1 MCQQVEEEEEILPD
15 LLVHLQ
21 VQVVL
26 EADLLDVLEEAGD
39 APEEQAPAQR
49 PSTADETRYLQ
60 TNIMLIIVRIQ
71 LYSMCEYIIWTVK
84 NNGIIMLSF
93 IHKEQRELLLNQ
105 SNLKKSWDLIRMALN
120 KKVEKSSSISSLFVN
135 NITVTP
141 NCDGSWIYYMNIKF
155 Q

>member
-60 TNIMLIIVRIQ
+60 TNIMLINVRIQ
-71 LYSMCEYIIWTVK
+71 LYYTVCAS
-84 NNGIIMLSF
+84 ILY
-93 IHKEQRELLLNQ
+93 EQ
-105 SNLKKSWDLIRMALN
+105 
-120 KKVEKSSSISSLFVN
+120 
-135 NITVTP
+135 
-141 NCDGSWIYYMNIKF
+141 
-155 Q
+155 

>member
-71 LYSMCEYIIWTVK
+71 LYSMCEYII
-84 NNGIIMLSF
+84 
-93 IHKEQRELLLNQ
+93 
-105 SNLKKSWDLIRMALN
+105 
-120 KKVEKSSSISSLFVN
+120 
-135 NITVTP
+135 
-141 NCDGSWIYYMNIKF
+141 
-155 Q
+155 

>member
-93 IHKEQRELLLNQ
+93 IHKEQMLQ
-105 SNLKKSWDLIRMALN
+105 NLY
-120 KKVEKSSSISSLFVN
+120 
-135 NITVTP
+135 ITYIMV
-141 NCDGSWIYYMNIKF
+141 
-155 Q
+155 